1 MKRFTLVT
9 LASLAACVVLAGM
22 PTAASADPAEPT
34 PGLSSMGPSPA
45 GANDWDC
52 KPSLEHPRPVVLV
65 HGTGMSMTDTW
76 DVMAPQLA
84 DLGYCVFALNY
95 GGVREILNPNA
106 VHWGIT
112 DIASSAEEL
121 AMFVDSVKFHTGTTQ
136 VDIVGHSQ
144 GGVVARQYLK
154 FNGGATREDPS
165 NNKVHS
171 LISLGATNHGT
182 TFGGLQANA
191 RSLSAMGLPGD
202 LLVQAIWGPAG
213 VQQLSGTPFLTA
225 LNAESETQPGIE
237 YTVIASAHD
246 EISTPPDATFLSPG
260 DGAVVHNVWTQD
272 NCAGNT
278 ASHGQLVRD
287 PHTLD
292 LVKSALDPEYRSLPC
307 E

>member
-9 LASLAACVVLAGM
+9 LASLAACAVLAGT
-22 PTAASADPAEPT
+22 PAAVSADPAEPT
-34 PGLSSMGPSPA
+34 PGLSSVAPSPV
-45 GANDWDC
+45 GANDWGC

-76 DVMAPQLA
+76 DVLAPQLA

-112 DIASSAEEL
+112 DIATSAEEL
-121 AMFVDSVKFHTGTTQ
+121 AVFVDSVKFHTGATQ

-154 FNGGATREDPS
+154 FNGGATPADPS
-165 NNKVHS
+165 KNAVHS
-171 LISLGATNHGT
+171 LVSLGATNHGT

-225 LNAESETQPGIE
+225 LNAGSETQPDIE

-246 EISTPPDATFLSPG
+246 EISTPPEATFLSPG
-260 DGAVVHNVWTQD
+260 DGAIVHNVWTQD
-272 NCAGNT
+272 NCAGNA
-278 ASHGQLVRD
+278 ASHGQLVSD

-292 LVKSALDPEYRSLPC
+292 LVKSALDPEYRPLPC

>member
-1 MKRFTLVT
+1 LKRFTLVT

-136 VDIVGHSQ
+136 VDISVIPRAASLLASILSSTAEQLVKIRRITKCTRSSVSARPTTELHS
-144 GGVVARQYLK
+144 VVFKRMHDRCLRWA
-154 FNGGATREDPS
+154 
-165 NNKVHS
+165 S
-171 LISLGATNHGT
+171 LAIYWSKR
-182 TFGGLQANA
+182 FGGLLASNN
-191 RSLSAMGLPGD
+191 SA
-202 LLVQAIWGPAG
+202 
-213 VQQLSGTPFLTA
+213 
-225 LNAESETQPGIE
+225 
-237 YTVIASAHD
+237 AHH
-246 EISTPPDATFLSPG
+246 S
-260 DGAVVHNVWTQD
+260 
-272 NCAGNT
+272 
-278 ASHGQLVRD
+278 
-287 PHTLD
+287 
-292 LVKSALDPEYRSLPC
+292 
-307 E
+307 